1 MDTKLTD
8 EEMAILGHVVA
19 DPEAWAEHA
28 YATVG
33 PEAVEAKI
41 AKYRPEYEAAKAAE
55 GYKNRAARDAELQQP
70 RTPQ

>member
-1 MDTKLTD
+1 MDNKLTD
-8 EEMAILGHVVA
+8 EEMAIIGHVVS

-41 AKYRPEYEAAKAAE
+41 ARYRPEYETAKDVE
-55 GYKNRAARDAELQQP
+55 GYKNRAARDAELKSK
-70 RTPQ
+70 

>member
-8 EEMAILGHVVA
+8 EEMAIIGHVVV
-19 DPEAWAEHA
+19 DPEAWVQHA

-41 AKYRPEYEAAKAAE
+41 ARYRPEYEAAKAAE
-55 GYKNRAARDAELQQP
+55 GYKNRAARDAELENK
-70 RTPQ
+70 